1 MGKILKNQTFV
12 AAALA
17 VFIALPAQA
26 LYDPAPPEALSF
38 IEGAWQG
45 KLEYRDYQPPYKIV
59 TLSTKLFVGL
69 RASGEATLH
78 YIFDDGPKKIVHSYD
93 RMQID
98 LEKKTLIFGGLG
110 LEQTTVSN
118 IVGSESAED
127 VLELVAQR
135 DAETK
140 AGVEL
145 VRYQLRLG
153 KNEFELQ
160 KHSGAK
166 GSEVEFR
173 NTYLFKR

>member
-1 MGKILKNQTFV
+1 MWKILKNQTFV
-12 AAALA
+12 AVALA

-26 LYDPAPPEALSF
+26 LHDPAPPEALSF

-59 TLSTKLFVGL
+59 TLPTKLFVAL
-69 RASGEATLH
+69 RAPWEATLH

-98 LEKKTLIFGGLG
+98 LEKKTLTFGGLRP
-110 LEQTTVSN
+110 EDTTVSN
-118 IVGSESAED
+118 IVSSKNAED
-127 VLELVAQR
+127 VLELVAER

-160 KHSGAK
+160 KYSGAK

-173 NTYLFKR
+173 NKYLFRR